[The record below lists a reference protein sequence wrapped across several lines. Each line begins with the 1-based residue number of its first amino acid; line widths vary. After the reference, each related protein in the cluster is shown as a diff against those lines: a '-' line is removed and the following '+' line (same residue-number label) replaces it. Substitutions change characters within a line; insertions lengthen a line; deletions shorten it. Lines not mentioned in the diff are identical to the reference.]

1 VSRLSLWQSQRR
13 RRVLAG
19 QPGQLSLTRTRSPQ
33 PIKLRETGRP
43 TGMPVPEGG
52 LIRCCLPAG
61 KRIASLSVHKH
72 VDDLCAM
79 VPDLCVQSGNAG
91 DSVAWPQSEQGLY
104 LGEHQSRPVDTEKIG
119 IIHMPRSKNNE

>member
-1 VSRLSLWQSQRR
+1 VSRLSLWQVQRK

-33 PIKLRETGRP
+33 PIKLRGTGRP

-52 LIRCCLPAG
+52 LIRCCLPSG

-79 VPDLCVQSGNAG
+79 VPDLCVRSGNAG
-91 DSVAWPQSEQGLY
+91 DSAA
-104 LGEHQSRPVDTEKIG
+104 
-119 IIHMPRSKNNE
+119 

>member
-1 VSRLSLWQSQRR
+1 VSRLSLWQAQRR

-19 QPGQLSLTRTRSPQ
+19 QPGQFEPNEHSQPQ

-72 VDDLCAM
+72 VDDLCAT
-79 VPDLCVQSGNAG
+79 VPNLCVHSGNAG
-91 DSVAWPQSEQGLY
+91 DSAAWSQSEQGLY
-104 LGEHQSRPVDTEKIG
+104 LGEHQSRPVHTEKTG
-119 IIHMPRSKNNE
+119 IIHMPRSKNDG